1 MLSNHM
7 YTCFLRGEPTVTLE
21 GVRPPLS
28 CVLKCPRF
36 RMNISPKQSLPLP
49 FTLVRI
55 PKIGATNYKRGML
68 TMIRTA
74 QTNRK
79 THFKGKQDSSVLA
92 PPELCSLVG
101 YSLLAARRS
110 VSEGESQSSGTLP
123 SSGFTSSKFWNPWAR
138 FLL

>member
-1 MLSNHM
+1 MPSNHM

-21 GVRPPLS
+21 GVRLPLS

-36 RMNISPKQSLPLP
+36 RLNISPKQSLPLP

-55 PKIGATNYKRGML
+55 PKIGATNYKWGTL

-79 THFKGKQDSSVLA
+79 THFKGKQDSSMLT
-92 PPELCSLVG
+92 PPELCSHVG
-101 YSLLAARRS
+101 YSLLGNPSLAAPYRHLDSRLANFGILRHVSAS
-110 VSEGESQSSGTLP
+110 VV
-123 SSGFTSSKFWNPWAR
+123 
-138 FLL
+138 